1 MKKVDDLGDPV
12 SLAARK
18 KTKTSAEY
26 RRKGRGKEAKNL
38 EALRRR
44 RQERQ
49 LYHETVV
56 KVCFLEHF

>member
-26 RRKGRGKEAKNL
+26 RRKGRGKEAKKFRGPTSK
-38 EALRRR
+38 AARKT
-44 RQERQ
+44 
-49 LYHETVV
+49 TVPRDGGESL
-56 KVCFLEHF
+56 FS